1 MKTSWSDLVKVFFSG
16 FAKIAKYLRHPL
28 VLIGFALM
36 LFFVIHALIIQSNSA
51 LVSKVTDNIAGDIL
65 KLILQYG
72 FWLAFPSVVL
82 GFGLAAWKDYTQKKK
97 SILND

>member
-1 MKTSWSDLVKVFFSG
+1 MMISWSDGMEVFFSG

-36 LFFVIHALIIQSNSA
+36 LVYGIHKEILRSGLLPMVTPDSGGEII
-51 LVSKVTDNIAGDIL
+51 

-72 FWLAFPSVVL
+72 FWLALCPIVL
-82 GFGLAAWKDYTQKKK
+82 GFGLAAWKDYTEKKK